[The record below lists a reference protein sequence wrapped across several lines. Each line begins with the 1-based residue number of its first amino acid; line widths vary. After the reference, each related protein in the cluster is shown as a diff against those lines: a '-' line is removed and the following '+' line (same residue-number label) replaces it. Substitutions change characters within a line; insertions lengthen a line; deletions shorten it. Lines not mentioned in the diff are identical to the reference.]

1 MRSVTERKR
10 TVLIVCMAFIIL
22 AAVFLLGGCGMSGDH
37 YFLKGVEA
45 YSDDDWSTAIENL
58 KKAEELGV
66 RDYEENE
73 VYTYL
78 GGSYLELD
86 MYDNAI
92 AYYQKVLDSGLAEVN
107 DYVNI
112 AVAYRQSGDTQ
123 MAIKYYMIAL
133 KIDPDYAE
141 LNSSLGSLYILEGRP
156 EKAIPYF
163 EKALSKNPSLAV
175 TYGNAALAYA
185 MIGDFE
191 KADSYLEQAVIR
203 GYDNADI
210 IRERIDELRR

>member
-1 MRSVTERKR
+1 MVKIQPR
-10 TVLIVCMAFIIL
+10 VLVVCRAFIVLLTVFCL
-22 AAVFLLGGCGMSGDH
+22 AGCSMISGDH
-37 YFLKGVEA
+37 YFLKGMEA
-45 YSDDDWSTAIENL
+45 YSDEDWVSSIENF
-58 KKAEELGV
+58 KKAEEKGV
-66 RDYEENE
+66 HDYEETE
-73 VYTYL
+73 IYTYL

-86 MYDNAI
+86 MYDDAI
-92 AYYQKVLDSGLAEVN
+92 SYYQKVLDSGSAEVN

-123 MAIKYYMIAL
+123 TAIKYYLIAL
-133 KIDPDYAE
+133 QIDPDYAE

-185 MIGDFE
+185 MLGDFE

-210 IRERIDELRR
+210 IRERIDELRG